1 MHTPSIRATLCEWL
15 CKHPDRSAIFILL
28 FFSLLT
34 RFVMI
39 HHPAQAVFDEV
50 HFNYFSGFYYTG
62 QYYYDIH
69 PPLGK
74 LLIALSTLPFG
85 GIAPED
91 VVRTISTP
99 YNNDIYLAMRGL
111 PALFGSLLPIVLFLI
126 ARELKIGVKSAF
138 VAGALVIFDNA
149 LLIQSRLILL
159 DAMLLGFGF
168 LSLLLFLKAR
178 RTNSLVLWG
187 LSAVFAGCSFS
198 IKWLGVS
205 FIGLIGLTIIID
217 WIRVLWRQGWVAM
230 PFYKGSAF
238 LAISILTYLVTFYL
252 HFALLPISH
261 QQGDQFMT
269 PSFRSTLQGSDYFG
283 AKRKVYNFKCP
294 SIYRHSLQYGMSETK
309 VKPAEALV
317 CTIEYHDIG
326 ELNFVQKLVELNRT
340 MYTTNQGLSASHP
353 DASRWFEWPLMH
365 KPLYYWY
372 GDGARIYLIGN
383 PAVWWL
389 CALGVIGLFIGQFF
403 IVGWRRTEAFWI
415 LGVGFC
421 ANLLPFV
428 IVTRVMFMYHYLTS
442 LCFSILLTAYL
453 LDKIPLQKNVRR
465 SYVAIVIAGFLM
477 MSPITYGVNWYGS
490 DMLWFLRLFGWHP

>member
-1 MHTPSIRATLCEWL
+1 MHILSFRETLAEWL
-15 CKHPDRSAIFILL
+15 SKHPERTAIIVLL
-28 FFSLLT
+28 FLSLLT

-50 HFNYFSGFYYTG
+50 HFNYFAGFYYTG

-74 LLIALSTLPFG
+74 LLIALSALPFG

-99 YNNDIYLAMRGL
+99 YNNDIFLAMRGL
-111 PALFGSLLPIVLFLI
+111 PALFGSLLPILLFLI

-138 VAGALVIFDNA
+138 IAGALVIFDNA

-178 RTNSLVLWG
+178 KNNNLALWC

-217 WIRVLWRQGWVAM
+217 WIRILWREGWVAG
-230 PFYKGSAF
+230 PFYKGSVF
-238 LAISILTYLVTFYL
+238 LAISIVTYMATFYV

-261 QQGDQFMT
+261 HQGDQFMT
-269 PSFRSTLQGSDYFG
+269 PSFRSTLEGSEYFG
-283 AKRKVYNFKCP
+283 AKRKVYNFSCP
-294 SIYRHSLQYGMSETK
+294 SVYRHSLTYGMSETK

-317 CTIEYHDIG
+317 CDIEYHDIG
-326 ELNFVQKLVELNRT
+326 ELNFLQKLVELNRT
-340 MYTTNQGLSASHP
+340 MYTTNQGLSQSHP
-353 DASRWFEWPLMH
+353 DASRWFEWPTMH

-389 CALGVIGLFIGQFF
+389 CALGVLTLFFGQFLMPA
-403 IVGWRRTEAFWI
+403 WRRSEAFWI
-415 LGVGFC
+415 LSIGYC

-442 LCFSILLTAYL
+442 LCFSMLLMAYL
-453 LDKIPLQKNVRR
+453 LDKIPQQKYVRR
-465 SYVAIVIAGFLM
+465 SYIGIIVAGFFL
-477 MSPITYGVNWYGS
+477 MSPLTYGVNWFGS
-490 DMLWFLRLFGWHP
+490 DMLWFLRFFGWHP